1 MLRLL
6 LKDRLLFVLIIFL
19 LYNSANAKELSR
31 KDHEDKP
38 IVITSQRM
46 TAINEQNKLI
56 FEKDVI
62 VRKDDMTLYADK
74 MEILFV
80 KVKGA
85 GLADIADES
94 SKEDK
99 RDISTIKA
107 IGNVKIV
114 SGEKTATADEA
125 VYYKD
130 EEKVVLTGEPKAWE
144 KGDMVTG
151 TKMTIYIKEDR
162 SIVEGSKVIVNPQKK
177 DKKKGLSILK

>member
-6 LKDRLLFVLIIFL
+6 LKSRLLFILIVFL
-19 LYNSANAKELSR
+19 LYNSVNAKEPSR
-31 KDHEDKP
+31 KDDEDKP

-62 VRKDDMTLYADK
+62 VKKDDMTLYADK

-85 GLADIADES
+85 GLADIADDS
-94 SKEDK
+94 SKEEK

-107 IGNVKIV
+107 MGNVKIV

-177 DKKKGLSILK
+177 DKKKGFSIFK

>member
-6 LKDRLLFVLIIFL
+6 LKSSIFFVLIVL
-19 LYNSANAKELSR
+19 LYNSANGKELTH
-31 KDHEDKP
+31 KDDEDKP

-62 VRKDDMTLYADK
+62 VKKDDMTLYADK

-80 KVKGA
+80 KVKDA
-85 GLADIADES
+85 GLAGIADDS

-107 IGNVKIV
+107 MGNVKIV
-114 SGEKTATADEA
+114 RGEKTATADEA

-144 KGDMVTG
+144 KNDIVTG

-162 SIVEGSKVIVNPQKK
+162 SIVEGSKVIVSPQRK
-177 DKKKGLSILK
+177 DNKKGLSIFK

>member
-6 LKDRLLFVLIIFL
+6 LKDR
-19 LYNSANAKELSR
+19 
-31 KDHEDKP
+31 
-38 IVITSQRM
+38 
-46 TAINEQNKLI
+46 
-56 FEKDVI
+56 
-62 VRKDDMTLYADK
+62 
-74 MEILFV
+74 ILFV

-130 EEKVVLTGEPKAWE
+130 EEKVVLNGETQTWE
-144 KGDMVTG
+144 KDDMVTG

-177 DKKKGLSILK
+177 DKKKGFSI